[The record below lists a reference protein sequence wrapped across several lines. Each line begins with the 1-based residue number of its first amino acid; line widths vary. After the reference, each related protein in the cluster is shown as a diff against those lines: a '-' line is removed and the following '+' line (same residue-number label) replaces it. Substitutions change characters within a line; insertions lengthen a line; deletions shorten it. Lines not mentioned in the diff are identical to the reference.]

1 MCLCAAS
8 VDDGR
13 DRPRPRSHSKAMDTA
28 VDNLC
33 LLRATSGKR
42 KIRTVVRVKRGWEV
56 LVECKECC
64 NSSGVISV

>member
-1 MCLCAAS
+1 
-8 VDDGR
+8 
-13 DRPRPRSHSKAMDTA
+13 MDTA